1 MEFNLNLDQ
10 KESTKDILFF
20 VVNNMVNESNIKVLI
35 QEYLTQEGLLKENL
49 VDPKIE
55 FGFKFVFPPVPM
67 GKIMFVV
74 KPKTKNKDL
83 VVITIGTQISEPH
96 INALNALEN
105 NKKLQFFLDLRK
117 FFLLK
122 DVYFRIDVEYF
133 RYEISDQ
140 MFVEKEEITKN
151 IFYNSVKKVFNC
163 DAYSN
168 IILEE
173 YCSGKVKLE
182 SFTKT
187 KELSSGSSE
196 FSLYS

>member
-1 MEFNLNLDQ
+1 MINELKI
-10 KESTKDILFF
+10 KE
-20 VVNNMVNESNIKVLI
+20 LI
-35 QEYLTQEGLLKENL
+35 QEYLSQEGLLKENL

-55 FGFKFVFPPVPM
+55 FGFKFIFPPVPM

-96 INALNALEN
+96 INALNALESS
-105 NKKLQFFLDLRK
+105 KKLQYFLDLRK

-122 DVYFRIDVEYF
+122 DVYFRIDLDEH

-140 MFVEKEEITKN
+140 IFVEKDISITKN
-151 IFYNSVKKVFNC
+151 DFFNSVRKIFNC

-173 YCSGKVKLE
+173 YCSGKIKPE
-182 SFTKT
+182 SFIKT

>member
-1 MEFNLNLDQ
+1 
-10 KESTKDILFF
+10 
-20 VVNNMVNESNIKVLI
+20 MVNVSIIKELI
-35 QEYLTQEGLLKENL
+35 QEYLSQEGLLKENL
-49 VDPKIE
+49 IDPKIE
-55 FGFKFVFPPVPM
+55 FGCKFIFPPVPM

-74 KPKTKNKDL
+74 KPKNKDI

-96 INALNALEN
+96 VNALNALEN
-105 NKKLQFFLDLRK
+105 NKKMQFFLDLRK

-122 DVYFRIDVEYF
+122 DVYFRIDIAEY

-140 MFVEKEEITKN
+140 IFLEKEGIITKN
-151 IFYNSVKKVFNC
+151 NFYNSVRKVFNC

-173 YCSGKVKLE
+173 YCSGKIKPE
-182 SFTKT
+182 SFIK
-187 KELSSGSSE
+187 SSIGSSE

>member
-1 MEFNLNLDQ
+1 
-10 KESTKDILFF
+10 
-20 VVNNMVNESNIKVLI
+20 MVNESNIKELI
-35 QEYLTQEGLLKENL
+35 QEYLSQEGLLKENL
-49 VDPKIE
+49 IDPKIE

-67 GKIMFVV
+67 GKIMFVI
-74 KPKTKNKDL
+74 KPKNKNIII
-83 VVITIGTQISEPH
+83 ITIGTQISEPH
-96 INALNALEN
+96 VNALNALEN

-122 DVYFRIDVEYF
+122 DVYFRIDLEEY

-140 MFVEKEEITKN
+140 MFVEKEGTITKN
-151 IFYNSVKKVFNC
+151 NFYNSVRKVFNC

-173 YCSGKVKLE
+173 YCLGKIKPE
-182 SFTKT
+182 SFIKT
-187 KELSSGSSE
+187 GEISSGSSG

>member
-1 MEFNLNLDQ
+1 
-10 KESTKDILFF
+10 
-20 VVNNMVNESNIKVLI
+20 MVNESNIKELI
-35 QEYLTQEGLLKENL
+35 KEYLSQEGLLKENL
-49 VDPKIE
+49 LDPKIE

-67 GKIMFVV
+67 GKIMFVI
-74 KPKTKNKDL
+74 KPKNKNIII
-83 VVITIGTQISEPH
+83 ITIGTQISEPH
-96 INALNALEN
+96 VNALNALEN

-122 DVYFRIDVEYF
+122 DVYFRIDLEEY

-140 MFVEKEEITKN
+140 MFVEKEGTITKN
-151 IFYNSVKKVFNC
+151 NFYNSVRKVFNC
-163 DAYSN
+163 DAYGN

-173 YCSGKVKLE
+173 YCSGKIKPE
-182 SFTKT
+182 SFIKT

>member
-1 MEFNLNLDQ
+1 
-10 KESTKDILFF
+10 
-20 VVNNMVNESNIKVLI
+20 MVNESNIKVLI

-67 GKIMFVV
+67 GKIMFVI
-74 KPKTKNKDL
+74 KPKNKNIII
-83 VVITIGTQISEPH
+83 ITIGTQISEPH
-96 INALNALEN
+96 VNALNALEN
-105 NKKLQFFLDLRK
+105 SKKLQFFLDLRK

-122 DVYFRIDVEYF
+122 DVYFRIDLEEY
-133 RYEISDQ
+133 RYEISEQ
-140 MFVEKEEITKN
+140 MFVEKEGTITKN
-151 IFYNSVKKVFNC
+151 NFYNSVRKVFNC

-173 YCSGKVKLE
+173 YCSGKVKPE
-182 SFTKT
+182 SFIKT